1 MRIYTSVPEAVREVE
16 RDLWEMGIDVHPQ
29 TMQDKAVA
37 DDDGY
42 ATKELQAYGFKIV
55 DYSWSE
61 QMEREVIDYVFRATT
76 PDYQEAVHAYVR
88 QEFNDRV
95 SSESSNP
102 GRSYLHRDE
111 LWREYMD
118 HRGKFHYTYSERIVP
133 QLAGVIKE
141 LRTRR
146 ESRQGIIN
154 IHSNIASIRSEE
166 AQLCADWA
174 HKGGVGRVPCSL
186 HYQAMI
192 RRNALDFIYSMR
204 SCDFLTH
211 FPVDIL
217 LALRMQQF
225 IAHHTQVNTGN
236 FTYFTGSLH
245 AYKKDMV
252 QRGIF

>member
-1 MRIYTSVPEAVREVE
+1 MRIYTRVTEAVREVE

-37 DDDGY
+37 DDEGF
-42 ATKELQAYGFKIV
+42 ATKELQAYGFKIA
-55 DYSWSE
+55 DYEWSE
-61 QMEREVIDYVFRATT
+61 DMEREVIDYVFRATN
-76 PDYQEAVHAYVR
+76 PSYQEAVHNYVK
-88 QEFNDRV
+88 QEFADRV
-95 SSESSNP
+95 AMDASNP
-102 GRSYLHRDE
+102 GNAYLHRDE
-111 LWREYMD
+111 LWNQFMD
-118 HRGKFHYTYSERIVP
+118 ARGMFHYTYSERINP

-154 IHSNIASIRSEE
+154 IHSNIWPQRSER
-166 AQLCADWA
+166 AQLSADWA

-192 RRNALDFIYSMR
+192 RKGSLDFIYSMR

-211 FPVDIL
+211 FAVDIL
-217 LALRMQQF
+217 LALRMQHY
-225 IAHHTQVNTGN
+225 IAHYTETQVGT

-245 AYKKDMV
+245 AYQKDMKD
-252 QRGIF
+252 RGVF